1 MKTLCALL
9 IALLIPESLSQSACE
24 ESTAS
29 KIVGGYETDSE
40 KHPFYTALVLS
51 SQLKSNG
58 SLLVVCGASLIK
70 SNKILT
76 AAHCYADRRKKGGN
90 WMSELS
96 AVFDLKNRCKGEYGA
111 SSSIIRVEIHPL
123 YDPLT
128 TNNDLAI
135 ATLSRNVL
143 YDPVCL
149 APKGGGGI
157 SSAGYVVGYGA
168 TTEGGKSQ
176 PCKLMRAG
184 VKIFPKNECLQTEIK
199 QLIKLVSGIVCAGLK
214 SGIHDTCQGDS
225 GGPLVRFEN
234 GIEILQG
241 LTSFG
246 RGCGRANS
254 PGVYTDVS
262 YHRDWIDAQIG
273 TSFISSLMRGSRC
286 GNLRQ
291 TFGFIDF
298 LS

>member
-9 IALLIPESLSQSACE
+9 IALLIPELNKYS

-58 SLLVVCGASLIK
+58 SLLVV
-70 SNKILT
+70 
-76 AAHCYADRRKKGGN
+76 RKKGGN

-199 QLIKLVSGIVCAGLK
+199 QLIKLVSGI
-214 SGIHDTCQGDS
+214 GDS

-234 GIEILQG
+234 GIEILQALESVRLVTDNKG
-241 LTSFG
+241 RWVLKYEIYSRVLT
-246 RGCGRANS
+246 
-254 PGVYTDVS
+254 
-262 YHRDWIDAQIG
+262 
-273 TSFISSLMRGSRC
+273 
-286 GNLRQ
+286 
-291 TFGFIDF
+291 
-298 LS
+298 LSVTCVIRINRVAS